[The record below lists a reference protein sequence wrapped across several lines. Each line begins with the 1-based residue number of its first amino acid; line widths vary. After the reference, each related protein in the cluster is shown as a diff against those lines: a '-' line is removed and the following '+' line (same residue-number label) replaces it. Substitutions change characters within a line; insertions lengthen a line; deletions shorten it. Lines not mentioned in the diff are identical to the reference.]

1 MKRLILV
8 LALVLLAASCGGEQI
23 SEQIAEEAIGGDADV
38 EVSGE
43 GDDLTV
49 NIESDEGSLSIG
61 AGATLPDELE
71 TPVPD
76 GAEVVTSLV
85 SDGIVLAT
93 VRYPAERW
101 DEIVAFYHSWTQ
113 GTGES
118 WDVGDSTLTESDQTQ
133 RTAWWTNAD
142 FTSSITMS
150 DCYFAPGESVG
161 FDAVCVSVSQG

>member
-1 MKRLILV
+1 M
-8 LALVLLAASCGGEQI
+8 
-23 SEQIAEEAIGGDADV
+23 
-38 EVSGE
+38 
-43 GDDLTV
+43 
-49 NIESDEGSLSIG
+49 
-61 AGATLPDELE
+61 
-71 TPVPD
+71 
-76 GAEVVTSLV
+76 VTSLV

-101 DEIVAFYHSWTQ
+101 DEIAAFYDSWTQ

-118 WDVGDSTLTESDQTQ
+118 WDVGESTLTESDQTQ

>member
-1 MKRLILV
+1 LV
-8 LALVLLAASCGGEQI
+8 LALLLVSASCSGEQI
-23 SEQIAEEAIGGDADV
+23 SEQIAEEAIGGNADV

-43 GDDLTV
+43 GDDLIV

-61 AGATLPDELE
+61 AGGTLPEELE

-76 GAEVVTSLV
+76 GAEVVSSLV

-93 VRYPAERW
+93 VRYPADRW
-101 DEIVAFYHSWTQ
+101 DEIAAFYHSWTQ

-118 WDVGDSTLTESDQTQ
+118 WDAGESTVSEGDQTQ

-142 FTSSITMS
+142 VTGSITMS

-161 FDAVCVSVSQG
+161 FDAVCVSVSQS